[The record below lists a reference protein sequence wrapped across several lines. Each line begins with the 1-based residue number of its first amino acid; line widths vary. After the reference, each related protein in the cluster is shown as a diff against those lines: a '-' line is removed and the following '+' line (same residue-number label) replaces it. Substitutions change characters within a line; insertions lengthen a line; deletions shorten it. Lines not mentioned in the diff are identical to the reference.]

1 MKRSNLEIDEI
12 LNSLDGIARA
22 EARPFMHTRVMARVQ
37 DENSFWTKAVGFIA
51 RPAVA
56 IACVLVVLMANTY
69 TVMNSDYTEPEVSSI
84 TSTVVSDGLQN
95 ENYILAVNDVNP

>member
-12 LNSLDGIARA
+12 LNSLDGVGRA
-22 EARPFMHTRVMARVQ
+22 EARPFMHTRIMARIRE
-37 DENSFWTKAVGFIA
+37 ENNFWTKAVGFIA

-56 IACVLVVLMANTY
+56 IGSVLVVLVANAY
-69 TVMNSDYTEPEVSSI
+69 TVMNSDYSEPEVSSI
-84 TSTVVSDGLQN
+84 NSTVVSDGLQN

>member
-12 LNSLDGIARA
+12 LDSLNGVGRA
-22 EARPFMHTRVMARVQ
+22 EARPYMYTRVMARIRE
-37 DENSFWTKAVGFIA
+37 ENSFWTKTVGFIA

-56 IACVLVVLMANTY
+56 IGCVLAVLAANAY
-69 TVMNSDYTEPEVSSI
+69 TVMNSTYSEPEVSAI
-84 TSTVVSDGLQN
+84 TAAVVSDGLQN

>member
-12 LNSLDGIARA
+12 LNSLDGVGRA
-22 EARPFMHTRVMARVQ
+22 DARPYMHTRVMARIRE
-37 DENSFWTKAVGFIA
+37 ENNFWTKAVGFIA

-56 IACVLVVLMANTY
+56 IGCVLLVLMANTY
-69 TVMNSDYTEPEVSSI
+69 TVMNSNYTEPEVSNI
-84 TSTVVSDGLQN
+84 TATVVADGLQN

>member
-12 LNSLDGIARA
+12 LNSLDGISRA
-22 EARPFMHTRVMARVQ
+22 EARPYMHTRIMARIQ
-37 DENSFWTKAVGFIA
+37 EENSFWTKTVGFLT

-56 IACVLVVLMANTY
+56 IACVLVVLMANAY
-69 TVMNSDYTEPEVSSI
+69 TVLNSEYPKQEVSTI
-84 TSTVVSDGLQN
+84 TSSVVSDGLQN

>member
-12 LNSLDGIARA
+12 LNSLDGVGRA
-22 EARPFMHTRVMARVQ
+22 EARPYMHTRIMARIRE
-37 DENSFWTKAVGFIA
+37 ENSFWTKTVGFIA

-56 IACVLVVLMANTY
+56 IACVLVVLMANAY
-69 TVMNSDYTEPEVSSI
+69 TVMHSEYTEPEVSTI